1 MIYILFYN
9 KKIYIFTKMESIPY
23 DKRSG
28 KIWFNGKTVEWADA
42 NIHILNHGLHYA
54 SCVFEGERVYEG
66 EIFKLEEHTQRL
78 FHSAKRMGIE
88 VPYSEDEI
96 NKACKAIVNIQK
108 VQNGYVRPLI
118 WRGSEMMAISAQ
130 KNKIHVAIATWE
142 WGSYFDPKLKLNGIK
157 LDISSWRRPA
167 PNTIPWDTKASGL
180 YMICTLSKHEAE
192 AKGFTDSLMLDHEG
206 NIAEATGANIFF
218 KDKKGEI
225 HTPVPDSFL
234 DGITRREV
242 IKIAKSK
249 NIKVIERKIKPEE
262 MKDFVGC
269 FLTGT
274 AAEVTP
280 VSQISEYKFE
290 VCDVI
295 KDLNETYQNLVRK
308 KSAA

>member
-1 MIYILFYN
+1 MNILFYI
-9 KKIYIFTKMESIPY
+9 KKIYIFTKVESIPY

-28 KIWFNGKTVEWADA
+28 KIWFNGETVDWKDA

-54 SCVFEGERVYEG
+54 SCVFEGERVYDG
-66 EIFKLEEHTQRL
+66 EIFKLAEHTERL
-78 FHSAKRMGIE
+78 FYSAKRMGIT
-88 VPYSEDEI
+88 VPYSQQEI
-96 NKACKAIVNIQK
+96 NEACKKIINIQK

-157 LDISSWRRPA
+157 LNISSWRRPA
-167 PNTIPWDTKASGL
+167 PNTIPWDTKAAGL

-192 AKGFTDSLMLDHEG
+192 AQGYTDSLMLDHEG
-206 NIAEATGANIFF
+206 NIAEATGANVFF
-218 KDKKGEI
+218 KNKSGEL
-225 HTPVPDSFL
+225 HTPIPDSFL

-249 NIKVIERKIKPEE
+249 GIKVVERKIKPIE
-262 MKDFVGC
+262 MKEFEGC

-274 AAEVTP
+274 AAEITP
-280 VSQISEYKFE
+280 VSLISEYNFK

-295 KDLNETYQNLVRK
+295 TSLNDSYQDLVRK
-308 KSAA
+308 KTAA